1 MIPSL
6 SVGFLIFG
14 VSLLAEILTVSKHP
28 NSLANLKPFV
38 QGQSGNP
45 TGAKK
50 RVITKDTYAAIAEK
64 YLTQSTTELRKLSL
78 DDSVSAIDRMVI
90 TQILSAID
98 KNQVA
103 ENLMGYCI
111 GKAAEV
117 HQIEAKQWTDDLKT
131 IPIDTLK
138 QISKGEE

>member
-1 MIPSL
+1 MASD
-6 SVGFLIFG
+6 G
-14 VSLLAEILTVSKHP
+14 KQ
-28 NSLANLKPFV
+28 LKPYHFPKGV
-38 QGQSGNP
+38 SGNP
-45 TGAKK
+45 SGSRK
-50 RVITKDTYAAIAEK
+50 RLLTKDSYAAIAEK
-64 YLTQSTTELRKLSL
+64 YLTKSTTELRELSL

-117 HQIEAKQWTDDLKT
+117 HQIENKVWTEDLKT

-138 QISKGEE
+138 QIGKGSDE